1 MNASVVENQAWITT
15 TIYSHAQM
23 FWSYL
28 YVIWSPSH
36 RLKIISKFATY
47 HRLIGQGLPFIHTH
61 SCRLPHDLPTHA
73 DPTLRNI
80 SCTRAILAALHSAQV
95 PLISVIALGHSSSLT
110 IPYHTTCMNNGVR
123 NVDIYC
129 AKQRVNLQITS
140 EPHPPFCSLGEAGRQ
155 WWLYMHA
162 CMMQSSK
169 FSATHTYGW
178 AATSG
183 AAI

>member
-1 MNASVVENQAWITT
+1 
-15 TIYSHAQM
+15 M

-28 YVIWSPSH
+28 YVIWSPSR

-110 IPYHTTCMNNGVR
+110 IPYPCMNNGVR

-129 AKQRVNLQITS
+129 AKQRVKPTNYHWA
-140 EPHPPFCSLGEAGRQ
+140 PPPFLQLGRG
-155 WWLYMHA
+155 WKTVMVVHA
-162 CMMQSSK
+162 CMHDAVVEVQRNAYVRLSSDERRSDIVS
-169 FSATHTYGW
+169 FPNPP
-178 AATSG
+178 
-183 AAI
+183 